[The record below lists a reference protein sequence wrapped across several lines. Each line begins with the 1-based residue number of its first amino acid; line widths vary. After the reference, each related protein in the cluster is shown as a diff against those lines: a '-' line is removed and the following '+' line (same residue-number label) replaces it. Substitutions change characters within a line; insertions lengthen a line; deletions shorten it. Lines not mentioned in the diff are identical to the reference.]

1 MMRSTGETEKY
12 VGRTIIICIAI
23 AAIAADK
30 YGVEIKEWVDYFAF
44 VFGISS
50 SDG

>member
-1 MMRSTGETEKY
+1 MRSTGETEKY
-12 VGRTIIICIAI
+12 VGRMILICVAI

-30 YGVEIKEWVDYFAF
+30 YSVEIKEWLDYFAF

-50 SDG
+50 DNG